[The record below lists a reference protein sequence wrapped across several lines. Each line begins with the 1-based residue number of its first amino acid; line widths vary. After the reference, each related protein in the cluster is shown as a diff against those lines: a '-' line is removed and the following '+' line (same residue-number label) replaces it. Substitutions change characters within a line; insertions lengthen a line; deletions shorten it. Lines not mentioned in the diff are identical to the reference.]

1 MDVITKQCTVCGSR
15 GRVFDVDALG
25 FTLWQGGLKDIQ
37 DALPSLTA
45 DERELLMTGTH
56 AHCWERMWDGFS
68 DE

>member
-25 FTLWQGGLKDIQ
+25 FTLWQTGLEEIQ
-37 DALPSLTA
+37 DALPELTK
-45 DERELLMTGTH
+45 DERELLMTGIH
-56 AHCWERMWDGFS
+56 AHCWEQMWKGNA